1 MRISVVIP
9 VFNGEKHI
17 ESCLKSVRAQ
27 TFPDFECLCVDNGST
42 DKTAQIVSE
51 FAARDGRFKLVFSD
65 HAGKQAGWN
74 RLKVI

>member
-42 DKTAQIVSE
+42 
-51 FAARDGRFKLVFSD
+51 
-65 HAGKQAGWN
+65 
-74 RLKVI
+74 